1 MIEMFSF
8 RKAWQCWQC
17 GEMRACLKVKVWI
30 DGKERQR
37 MVCADCLI
45 AVCKE
50 CIEKEEKDD

>member
-1 MIEMFSF
+1 
-8 RKAWQCWQC
+8 
-17 GEMRACLKVKVWI
+17 MRACLKVKVWI

-50 CIEKEEKDD
+50 CIEKEEKDGRVD